1 MKLRTPRDWYRRDRV
16 GRRPGLLFLFGLLA
30 AGVWTR
36 VTARR
41 IARARSVDP
50 GIPVIC
56 VGNLTVGGAG
66 KTPIVRE
73 LTKALIARGVAAH
86 VLTRGHG

>member
-1 MKLRTPRDWYRRDRV
+1 MTLRTPRDWYRRDR
-16 GRRPGLLFLFGLLA
+16 RRGA
-30 AGVWTR
+30 AAWLVSPIAWAWAA

-41 IARARSVDP
+41 IARASPFDP
-50 GIPVIC
+50 GAPVIC

-73 LTKALIARGVAAH
+73 LTPKMAPISGR
-86 VLTRGHG
+86 VLASESQ